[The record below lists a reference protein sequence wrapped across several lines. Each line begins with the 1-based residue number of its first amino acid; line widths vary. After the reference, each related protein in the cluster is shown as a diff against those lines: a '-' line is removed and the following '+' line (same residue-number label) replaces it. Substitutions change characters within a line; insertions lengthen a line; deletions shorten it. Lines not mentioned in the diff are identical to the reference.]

1 VQMKKGPVQMMESDD
16 QEEEEV
22 QMKKGPV
29 QMMESPEME
38 EEEVQMKKGPVQMM
52 ESGEQEEEEVQMK
65 RGPVQMME
73 SPEVE
78 EEEVQMKVGSGNANN
93 IAHSETSGNQMPQA
107 VKGKMEAAFN
117 ADFSNVKIHEGDKAA
132 SMGALAYAQGEDIHF
147 APGMYNPNSTSGQEL
162 IGHELAHVVQQR
174 EGRVKGTKQAKG
186 LSVNDDPALENE
198 ADELGFLAAHALDA
212 AEEEEEVEP
221 SKPEFVVS
229 TWGAN
234 ILQEAAPHK
243 PTGKQIPI
251 GERLTLISKD
261 DKGIGKVKIQSS
273 GEEVWTSMS
282 KLTEVKL
289 EIEDQMFRVAK
300 DGMKIYSSPFV
311 TKGASISLTQ
321 TQYLKLRESCGKYV
335 RVEVSPTQ
343 WGWIK
348 REDLLFKPKDTEDNF
363 ASFTEITDW
372 TALDEVDEETF
383 KKIEANR
390 NAINDRTDTQ
400 TYGKGPGNTLTKSG
414 NGHMYTG
421 KNLYDAPVTGSSKQD
436 SEVKTSINTELKR
449 EGGYSSIN
457 TWDGQVFTYGR
468 GFATGGGLVKLLK
481 IILAKDPKYKN
492 IFLQVGIGIKGND
505 IVVIGSDRKVTANDE
520 SKKAYTASKLIRSD
534 TRLQS
539 FFMELGEK
547 KEYGQDV
554 ADAQVQ
560 LLQTSGAFNYPSYV
574 IDTENN
580 TYKDSW
586 NASSVRL
593 MAHLKHWAPG
603 GANWNT
609 TDYSDTKGD
618 LMQVLYKY
626 ITETAKK
633 SVFVKAT
640 HQNNVIEWSTS
651 LLVLNK
657 FKEFSEPQGIAYSTF
672 IATYNDDYYKDL
684 EIKDNKVYMKG
695 EKKVLSNAIILKDGG
710 KYRIVVPMGNK
721 LDAHLTEEK

>member
-1 VQMKKGPVQMMESDD
+1 
-16 QEEEEV
+16 
-22 QMKKGPV
+22 
-29 QMMESPEME
+29 ME

-65 RGPVQMME
+65 KGDG
-73 SPEVE
+73 SPNVA
-78 EEEVQMKVGSGNANN
+78 GRPD
-93 IAHSETSGNQMPQA
+93 TPGNQMPQA
-107 VKGKMEAAFN
+107 VRSKMEAAFN

-162 IGHELAHVVQQR
+162 LGHELAHVIQQR
-174 EGRVKGTKQAKG
+174 EGRVKATKQAKG
-186 LSVNDDPALENE
+186 LSVNDDTALETE
-198 ADELGFLAAHALDA
+198 ADELAFLAAHSLE

-221 SKPEFVVS
+221 SHPEYVVS

-234 ILQEAAPHK
+234 ILQEGPPHK
-243 PTGKQIPI
+243 PTGKQIPV
-251 GERLTLISKD
+251 GERLTLLSKD
-261 DKGIGKVKIQSS
+261 DKGIGKVKIQST
-273 GEEVWTSMS
+273 GEEVWTSIS
-282 KLTEVKL
+282 KMTEVKL
-289 EIEDQMFRVAK
+289 EIEDQLYRVSK
-300 DGMKIYSSPFV
+300 DGMKMYSSPFS
-311 TKGASISLTQ
+311 TKGASTALTQ
-321 TQYLKLRESCGKYV
+321 TQYLKIRESCGKFV

-343 WGWIK
+343 WGWLNK
-348 REDLLFKPKDTEDNF
+348 EDLLHKPKDTEDNF

-372 TALDEVDEETF
+372 TTLDEVDEETF

-390 NAINDRTDTQ
+390 SVVNDRTDTE
-400 TYGKGPGNTLTKSG
+400 TYGKGGGNVLSKSG
-414 NGHMYTG
+414 KGYMYTG
-421 KNLYDAPVTGSSKQD
+421 KNLYDSPVTGSSEKD
-436 SEVKTSINTELKR
+436 TDVKTSINTELKR

-468 GFATGGGLVKLLK
+468 GFATGGSLVKLLK

-520 SKKAYTASKLIRSD
+520 SKKAYAASQLIRSD
-534 TRLQS
+534 ARLQS
-539 FFMELGEK
+539 FFIELGEK

-574 IDTENN
+574 VDTENN
-580 TYKDSW
+580 TYKDNW

-603 GANWNT
+603 GATWNT

-618 LMQVLYKY
+618 LMKVIYKY

-640 HQNNVIEWSTS
+640 HSNNVIEWSTS
-651 LLVLNK
+651 LLVLSK
-657 FKEFSEPQGIAYSTF
+657 LKEFSEPQGIGYSTF
-672 IATYNDDYYKDL
+672 ISTYNDDYYKDL
-684 EIKDNKVYMKG
+684 EIKDKKVYLKG
-695 EKKVLSNAIILKDGG
+695 ENKVLSNAIILKDGG